1 MQENTPEI
9 PCGFPRGFLVW
20 VSAAQCWAVG
30 HSRIGPHG
38 DELYGTALSPA
49 WLCPSMGCP
58 LLPPSPRSLT
68 PPAWGSVGGGSVGN
82 ALEMLEH
89 HWECIEVSVLGRKGV
104 FTGAALP
111 PPSPP
116 LQGRGPR
123 CDATHCMERKGE
135 EKAFCR
141 RNGRGT
147 TSACWAV
154 TSPRK
159 M

>member
-68 PPAWGSVGGGSVGN
+68 PPARGSVGGGSVGN

-111 PPSPP
+111 PPPP
-116 LQGRGPR
+116 PSRAGGRDVTLRTAWRGRGR
-123 CDATHCMERKGE
+123 KKLSAEGMEE
-135 EKAFCR
+135 EQPQR
-141 RNGRGT
+141 VGL
-147 TSACWAV
+147 
-154 TSPRK
+154 
-159 M
+159 